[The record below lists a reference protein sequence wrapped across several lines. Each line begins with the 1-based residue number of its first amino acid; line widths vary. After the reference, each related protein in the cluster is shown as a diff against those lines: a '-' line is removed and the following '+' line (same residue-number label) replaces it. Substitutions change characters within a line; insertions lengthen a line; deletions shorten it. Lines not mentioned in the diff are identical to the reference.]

1 MLYLCNAG
9 PGESYDDGHY
19 IDSKLKLQE
28 LRDAVIHISP
38 PHDSL
43 HNAGEVIIGQDDV
56 RGFFSYISA
65 CYTLET
71 ARETE
76 RVRDLGNACIKVSF
90 IGEKWLLFLGFYSP
104 VLLYTL
110 IGGT

>member
-1 MLYLCNAG
+1 MFVCYLCNAG
-9 PGESYDDGHY
+9 PGESYGDGHY

-28 LRDAVIHISP
+28 LGDAVIHISP

-71 ARETE
+71 ARERKSKRFRYCNT
-76 RVRDLGNACIKVSF
+76 CIKIRF
-90 IGEKWLLFLGFYSP
+90 IGEKWLLFTGELP

-110 IGGT
+110 VG

>member
-1 MLYLCNAG
+1 MSVSYLCNAG
-9 PGESYDDGHY
+9 PSKSYYDGHN

-28 LRDAVIHISP
+28 LGDAVIHISP

-56 RGFFSYISA
+56 RCFFSDISS

-71 ARETE
+71 PREKE
-76 RVRDLGNACIKVSF
+76 RVR
-90 IGEKWLLFLGFYSP
+90 
-104 VLLYTL
+104 
-110 IGGT
+110 